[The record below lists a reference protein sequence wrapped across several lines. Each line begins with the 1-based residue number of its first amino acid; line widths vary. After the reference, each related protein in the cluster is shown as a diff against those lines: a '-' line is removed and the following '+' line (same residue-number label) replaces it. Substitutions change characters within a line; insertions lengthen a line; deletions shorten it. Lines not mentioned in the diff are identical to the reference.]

1 MTTPAASLPDTVSQY
16 AKSRA
21 FTETTTPP
29 NFLKHHATR
38 PGVWGR
44 LVVASGALSFD
55 WAEGD
60 APTVNLKEGE
70 TVVIPPEVAHRV
82 QITGPV
88 EFVVEFYR

>member
-1 MTTPAASLPDTVSQY
+1 MTTPVASLPDTVSQY

-44 LVVASGALSFD
+44 LVMESGTLEFD
-55 WAEGD
+55 WAVGG
-60 APTVNLKEGE
+60 APTLTLKEGD

-82 QITGPV
+82 EITGPV